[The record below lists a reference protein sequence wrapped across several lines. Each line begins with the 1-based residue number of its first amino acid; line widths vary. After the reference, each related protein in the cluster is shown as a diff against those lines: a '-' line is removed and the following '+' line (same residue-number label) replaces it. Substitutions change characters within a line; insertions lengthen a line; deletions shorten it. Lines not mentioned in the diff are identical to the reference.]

1 VAGVGGLELR
11 NVVANYLFERSHRF
25 TGIQPNSGF
34 GDYSGLSAAL
44 GIRSS
49 GVAEQT
55 PALSAT
61 TPVSS
66 RFRTALTALSAL
78 LRLPTGHEQR
88 LHVSASRHLR
98 VRWLKPLAQFAFGNE
113 RAREKEGLFQIAGLA
128 QGSIKKG
135 ITEIVHLAL
144 SSQPNDEWLA
154 SAAVTTSVSAS
165 AMGGMKTPE

>member
-1 VAGVGGLELR
+1 METL
-11 NVVANYLFERSHRF
+11 
-25 TGIQPNSGF
+25 
-34 GDYSGLSAAL
+34 
-44 GIRSS
+44 SS

-78 LRLPTGHEQR
+78 LRSPTGHEQR

-98 VRWLKPLAQFAFGNE
+98 VRWLKPLAQFAFGNQ

-128 QGSIKKG
+128 Q
-135 ITEIVHLAL
+135 
-144 SSQPNDEWLA
+144 SS
-154 SAAVTTSVSAS
+154 AVITSVSAS